1 MAEFVI
7 INRHQPG
14 ECEELGRESE
24 ELKASGNMPAGLK
37 GRMFLCTC
45 PADQHMTYALVEAA
59 NEQEALAMLPPKLR
73 EGSSALAGAQMTM

>member
-14 ECEELGRESE
+14 ECEGLGQEAE
-24 ELKASGNMPAGLK
+24 ELKAANKVPGGLR

-45 PADQHMTYALVEAA
+45 PADQHMAYALVEAA

-73 EGSSALAGAQMTM
+73 EGSQALAGAQMTM